1 MEGIRVPQ
9 EIIGKETEE
18 LEERVVE
25 IRRTTKVVAGGKNLH
40 FRAIAV
46 VGDKKGKVGIGIGNA
61 REVPESIRKA
71 IAEAKKNMVSV
82 RIARGTIPHEITQKF
97 GSAKVMLKPATP
109 GTGIVASNSVR
120 AVVELAGVQNI
131 LTKNLG
137 SNSPVNVVKATFE
150 GLKRIQSP
158 ESLAKKRDVTVGE
171 VFQGKH
177 GSEAK

>member
-1 MEGIRVPQ
+1 
-9 EIIGKETEE
+9 
-18 LEERVVE
+18 
-25 IRRTTKVVAGGKNLH
+25 
-40 FRAIAV
+40 
-46 VGDKKGKVGIGIGNA
+46 
-61 REVPESIRKA
+61 
-71 IAEAKKNMVSV
+71 
-82 RIARGTIPHEITQKF
+82 
-97 GSAKVMLKPATP
+97 MLKPATP